1 MTKKEM
7 LEQMSGLE
15 QFCNGICDRF
25 WNNPEIG
32 GTEKESA
39 DHLRKVLSD
48 EGFVIVNEEK
58 LPHAFYAEYG
68 NGKPV
73 VAILGEY
80 DALPGLSQKVS
91 TVKEPVEAGQP
102 GHGCGHNLLGAASVT
117 GAIAVKRFLEAE
129 GISGT
134 VRFYGCP
141 EEELL
146 SGKVKM
152 AYYHMFDDCDLA
164 LSWHPGA
171 TNMVY
176 DEGYLA
182 SASVKFNF
190 TGRTS
195 HAAFAPEHGRSALDA
210 VELMNIGANYLREHV
225 VDKARIHYTTDS
237 GGYAPNIVPGKA
249 SAWYYTRAPHMA
261 DVKDILRRL
270 ELVARGAAMMTETE
284 VTVDIEYGCCDMKGE
299 KLFEDITL
307 ENMKE
312 VALPVYTEEEMAY
325 AKAIQDSVS
334 PDIVAREQKAY
345 AAQGKVMA
353 DVVEPR
359 ERWEKIPMTASSDSG
374 DVSQMMPMNL
384 FTATCWPYGV
394 SPHTWQSSSAAG
406 STIGQKGAFYA
417 GKVIAAVAYDLF
429 TKPELAKNIK
439 EEFDSQDRDEYEPMY
454 FG

>member
-15 QFCNGICDRF
+15 QFCTDVCERL
-25 WNNPEIG
+25 WNNPETG

-39 DHLRKVLSD
+39 DYLRNVLSN

-68 NGKPV
+68 SGKPV

-91 TVKEPVEAGQP
+91 AVREPVEAGRP
-102 GHGCGHNLLGAASVT
+102 GHGCGHNLLGAAAVT

-129 GISGT
+129 GIMGT

-164 LSWHPGA
+164 LSWHP
-171 TNMVY
+171 NSSYMVY

-182 SASVKFNF
+182 SASVKFRF

-195 HAAFAPEHGRSALDA
+195 HAAFAPENGRSALDA
-210 VELMNIGANYLREHV
+210 VELMNVGANYLREHV

-284 VTVDIEYGCCDMKGE
+284 VEVQIEYGCCDMKGE
-299 KLFEDITL
+299 KLFEDLTL
-307 ENMKE
+307 ANMKE
-312 VALPVYTEEEMAY
+312 VALPVYTEEEIAY
-325 AKAIQDSVS
+325 AKAIQNSV
-334 PDIVAREQKAY
+334 PQDIVAREQQAY
-345 AAQGKVMA
+345 DGQGKVLM
-353 DVVEPR
+353 DVIEPR
-359 ERWEKIPMTASSDSG
+359 ERWEKLPMTASSDSG

-384 FTATCWPYGV
+384 FTAACWPLGV
-394 SPHTWQSSSAAG
+394 SPHTWQSCAVAG

-417 GKVIAAVAYDLF
+417 GKVIAAVACDLF
-429 TKPELAKNIK
+429 TRPELAEKIRQ
-439 EEFDSQDRDEYEPMY
+439 EFNSQEREKYEPMY